1 MKSRV
6 KSIVTKSIV
15 TKSTLA
21 ALVLCLLLVGGMFA
35 LPSSSGEVEK
45 SITDLEYTWAGAQR
59 DGNSAVVEPM
69 LADRFINTD
78 ADGQTS
84 GKAQV
89 LSNLKGGKWE
99 QNGISDVKVTAYGD
113 AAVATGAWRGKGVDG
128 DGTKID
134 RGERWTDTWVK
145 TSKGKWQCVASQQT
159 ATK

>member
-1 MKSRV
+1 M
-6 KSIVTKSIV
+6 
-15 TKSTLA
+15 KSTLA
-21 ALVLCLLLVGGMFA
+21 AVLLLLVGVTFA
-35 LPSSSGEVEK
+35 LPSSSGVAEK
-45 SITDLEYTWAGAQR
+45 AITDLEYAWAGAQR
-59 DGNSAVVEPM
+59 EGKADVVEPM
-69 LADRFINTD
+69 LAETFINTD

-84 GKAQV
+84 GRTQV
-89 LSNLKGGKWE
+89 LTNLKGGKWE

-145 TSKGKWQCVASQQT
+145 AGNGKWQCVASQQT